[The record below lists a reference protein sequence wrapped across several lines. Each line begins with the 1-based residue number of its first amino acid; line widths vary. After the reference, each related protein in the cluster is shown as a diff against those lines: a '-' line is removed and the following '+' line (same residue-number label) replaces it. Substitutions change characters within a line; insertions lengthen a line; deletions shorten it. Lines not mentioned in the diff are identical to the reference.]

1 MNAIQEWRANVIL
14 DPWCLVEF
22 ADNTEALF
30 GFAIKNNATGGLAWM
45 RSSPVEWMA
54 EDGSRAR
61 TMTGRRYSLGRRIT
75 VGELPSEEATYAFAI
90 MMTPRLADPR
100 LAPAITVDLAIAVW
114 WVAACKMA
122 RHLRSDAPPL
132 RDPKATRKFIAANL
146 RRYLSRPGRR
156 LL

>member
-14 DPWCLVEF
+14 DPWCIVEF
-22 ADNTEALF
+22 ADGTEALF
-30 GFAIKNNATGGLAWM
+30 GFAIENDATGGLAWM
-45 RSSPVEWMA
+45 RSSPVESMR

-61 TMTGRRYSLGRRIT
+61 TSSGRRYSLGRRIT
-75 VGELPSEEATYAFAI
+75 VGELPNEEARYAFAI

-100 LAPAITVDLAIAVW
+100 VAPPVTEDLETARW

-122 RHLRSDAPPL
+122 RHLATDAPPL
-132 RDPKATRKFIAANL
+132 RDPEAIGKFIVDNL
-146 RRYLSRPGRR
+146 TRYLSRPGRR